1 MNNYDRI
8 NVPKFEEGK
17 QNGYLCT
24 MCGQY
29 VSLSESISHK
39 GYNLICNRCEWK
51 IRAITGDIDILTKIH
66 NVGKKT
72 EEENIRGDEDDD

>member
-1 MNNYDRI
+1 MNNYERI
-8 NVPKFEEGK
+8 NVPRFKKGD

-29 VSLSESISHK
+29 TSLNESISHK

-51 IRAITGDIDILTKIH
+51 MRYIIGDYDILTKIH
-66 NVGKKT
+66 KVGKEH
-72 EEENIRGDEDDD
+72 EEREAENERY